1 MQRYNLTKKL
11 FDFEEEDSE
20 SSANSIIYISSDSEN
35 EASSD
40 WDSDWS
46 TDTEAIIDRI
56 EREVKAVPIP
66 IAGRGMTIESSD
78 DEIAAGPS
86 NIQPVP
92 PSTPKL
98 GLEYF
103 NREMCLASSKRQ
115 KKTRVELCAT
125 VLPVLETPLS
135 PPDHERG
142 PSIDTPLVQSTSGT
156 FYASYHVQN
165 TKPYQDV
172 SQNLHTGCMVC
183 GKSRDQIKA
192 EKVNWYIQGS
202 TPSSEPAYITALR
215 REAYENGLNAGSLL
229 FLTPAVSQAA
239 ACDGTRIT
247 TTAEGQEIAAG
258 TLPIY

>member
-20 SSANSIIYISSDSEN
+20 SSANSIIYKSSDSEN

-78 DEIAAGPS
+78 DEMAAGPS
-86 NIQPVP
+86 NAQPVP

-103 NREMCLASSKRQ
+103 NREMCLAPSKRQ
-115 KKTRVELCAT
+115 KKTRVELCTT
-125 VLPVLETPLS
+125 VLPVLEPPLS

-142 PSIDTPLVQSTSGT
+142 PSIDTPCTVDLRDLLCLIPC
-156 FYASYHVQN
+156 AE
-165 TKPYQDV
+165 YQ
-172 SQNLHTGCMVC
+172 
-183 GKSRDQIKA
+183 
-192 EKVNWYIQGS
+192 
-202 TPSSEPAYITALR
+202 ALPGR
-215 REAYENGLNAGSLL
+215 
-229 FLTPAVSQAA
+229 Q
-239 ACDGTRIT
+239 
-247 TTAEGQEIAAG
+247 
-258 TLPIY
+258 

>member
-78 DEIAAGPS
+78 DEMAAGPS
-86 NIQPVP
+86 NAQPVP

-98 GLEYF
+98 GFEYF
-103 NREMCLASSKRQ
+103 NREMCLAPSKRQ
-115 KKTRVELCAT
+115 KKTRVELCTT
-125 VLPVLETPLS
+125 VS

-142 PSIDTPLVQSTSGT
+142 PGIDTPPVQSTSGS

-165 TKPYQDV
+165 IKPYQDV
-172 SQNLHTGCMVC
+172 SESLHTVCMVC
-183 GKSRDQIKA
+183 GKSREQIKE
-192 EKVNWYIQGS
+192 EKINWYMERS
-202 TPSSEPAYITALR
+202 TPKSEPAYITALR
-215 REAYENGLNAGSLL
+215 REAYSNGLNAGSLL

-239 ACDGTRIT
+239 ACDGTKIT
-247 TTAEGQEIAAG
+247 TTAEGQEIATG

>member
-20 SSANSIIYISSDSEN
+20 SSANSVIYISSDSEN

-66 IAGRGMTIESSD
+66 IAGRGMTIGSSD
-78 DEIAAGPS
+78 DEMAAGPS

-92 PSTPKL
+92 PFTPKL

-103 NREMCLASSKRQ
+103 NREMCLAPSKRQ
-115 KKTRVELCAT
+115 KKTRVELCTT
-125 VLPVLETPLS
+125 VLPVLDSPLS
-135 PPDHERG
+135 PPDHKRG
-142 PSIDTPLVQSTSGT
+142 PSIDTPPVQSTSGT

-165 TKPYQDV
+165 IKPYQDV
-172 SQNLHTGCMVC
+172 SESLHTGCMVC
-183 GKSRDQIKA
+183 GKSREQIKE
-192 EKVNWYIQGS
+192 EKINWYMERS
-202 TPSSEPAYITALR
+202 TPKSEPAYITALR
-215 REAYENGLNAGSLL
+215 REAYSNGLNAGGLL
-229 FLTPAVSQAA
+229 FLSPAVSQAA
-239 ACDGTRIT
+239 ACDGTKIT
-247 TTAEGQEIAAG
+247 TTAEGQEIATG
-258 TLPIY
+258 TLPTY